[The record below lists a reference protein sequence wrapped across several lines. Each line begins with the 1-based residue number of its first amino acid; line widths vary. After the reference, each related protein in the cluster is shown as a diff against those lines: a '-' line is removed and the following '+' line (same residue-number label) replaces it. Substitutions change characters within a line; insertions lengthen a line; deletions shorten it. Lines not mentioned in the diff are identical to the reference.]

1 MNIRNLAIIAHV
13 DHGKTT
19 LVDGLLRQAGVFAAH
34 REVSDRVMDSG
45 DLERERGI
53 TITAKNAAFTWKETL
68 VNVVD
73 TPGHADFG
81 SEVERAL
88 FMVDGALLLVDAA
101 EGPLPQTRFVLAK
114 ALQQGIR
121 LAVVI
126 NKVDRPDARVSEVE
140 EQVLELFYDLAGD
153 DGQTEYVTL
162 YASAKQ
168 GWASTDPSKRTDNLS
183 VLLDLV
189 VQDMPAPR
197 VQPQK
202 PFHMLVADRRYD
214 SFMGQIAVGRIEA
227 GTVCEGQRI
236 QLVDAQG
243 ETTPFAVTALQQIW
257 GLSTKRVPELAA
269 GNIALIA
276 GAKAPCIGD
285 VIQQLEGPSIPRR
298 LQVDPPAVSA
308 RIAVNTSPLAGKE
321 GTYLTS
327 RKLHEVLEAAC
338 RQNVALSLHDT
349 DSPEMFELKARGEL
363 QIVVL
368 LEQMRR
374 QGHELMAGRPQILVH
389 ERDGQKMEPQE
400 ILVIDVPQDFVGA
413 VTEFLAPR
421 GGTMQDMQPLA
432 ASGRVRLEFIIPTRG
447 LIGMRSQM
455 LTRTRGEAVYASS
468 FSRFIPWD
476 ERKTIRRQNGALV
489 ADRDGSCAEYGL
501 FNLQDRGR
509 LFIGAGTRVYEGM
522 IFGEHNRDTDLNAN
536 PAKEKKLTNMRAS
549 GTDESTKLDAVRSMS
564 LDEALEWIDDDEWVE
579 ITPKT
584 IRLRKAQLKANQRKV
599 TRG

>member
-19 LVDGLLRQAGVFAAH
+19 LVDGLLRQSGVFASH

-53 TITAKNAAFTWKETL
+53 TITAKNAAFTWKDTL

-126 NKVDRPDARVSEVE
+126 NKVDRPDARVHEVE

-153 DGQTEYVTL
+153 DGQTEYDTL

-168 GWASTDPSKRTDNLS
+168 GWASTDPGKPADDLS
-183 VLLDLV
+183 ALLDLI
-189 VQDMPAPR
+189 VQDMPPPR
-197 VQPQK
+197 VQPQE

-227 GTVCEGQRI
+227 GQVGEGQRI
-236 QLVDAQG
+236 QLVDEQG
-243 ETTPFAVTALQQIW
+243 QATPFAVTALQRIW
-257 GLSTKRVPELAA
+257 GLGSERVSELTA

-276 GAKAPCIGD
+276 GAKQPRIGD
-285 VIQQLEGPSIPRR
+285 VIQQLEGPAVPRR
-298 LQVDPPAVSA
+298 LHVDPPAVSA

-327 RKLHEVLEAAC
+327 RKLYETLEAAC
-338 RQNVALSLHDT
+338 RQNVALSLHET
-349 DSPEMFELKARGEL
+349 DSPEVFELKARGEL

-374 QGHELMAGRPQILVH
+374 QGYELMAGRPRILVH
-389 ERDGQKMEPQE
+389 ERDGQKLEPQE
-400 ILVIDVPQDFVGA
+400 SLVVDVPQDFVGA

-468 FSRFIPWD
+468 FQGFIPWD
-476 ERKTIRRQNGALV
+476 DRKTPRRQNGALV
-489 ADRDGSCAEYGL
+489 ADRDGTCAEYGL
-501 FNLQDRGR
+501 FHLQDRGR
-509 LFIGAGTRVYEGM
+509 LFVGAGTRVYEGM
-522 IFGEHNRDTDLNAN
+522 IFGEHSRDTDLNAN
-536 PAKEKKLTNMRAS
+536 PTKEKKLTNMRAS
-549 GTDESTKLDAVRSMS
+549 GSDESTKLDAVRGMS

-584 IRLRKAQLKANQRKV
+584 IRLRKAMLKANQRKV